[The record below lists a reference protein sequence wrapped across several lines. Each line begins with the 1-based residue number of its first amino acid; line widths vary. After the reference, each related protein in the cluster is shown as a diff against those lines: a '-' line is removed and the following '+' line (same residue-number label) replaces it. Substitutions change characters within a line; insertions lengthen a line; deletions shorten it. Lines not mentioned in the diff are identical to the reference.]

1 MKNKILKN
9 KTLKNP
15 SLPLSSMILFFM
27 ILSFSSVRADEKSV
41 RAAIEVGLKR
51 IDQGAANYVKNTS
64 CYSCHHQAHAVPIL
78 VGAKARGFA
87 VNEKRLPEQ
96 LAFTLESF
104 RPFKEQI
111 LKGRGIP
118 GGNTMAAYAL
128 LTLEQGGHRRDDVT
142 DMLIEYL
149 LVRQKP
155 DGSWPALMKRPPSE
169 GSDFTNMA
177 NILRAFR
184 QWTSDDNEQRKR
196 IDEAFEKGKR
206 WLLANKPEDTEDRA
220 FLLRALIVVSAG
232 KKRIDEA
239 RDKLLESQNDD
250 GSWSQL
256 PNLKG
261 DAYATG
267 LVLMS
272 LRQAGVSVD
281 DAAYRKGV
289 QFLVKTQHSD
299 GSWLVTTRSRPV
311 QKFFDNGDPHG
322 KSQFISFAATGW
334 AVQALLETI
343 PPR

>member
-1 MKNKILKN
+1 MHRSHL
-9 KTLKNP
+9 LL
-15 SLPLSSMILFFM
+15 SLLLFAPA
-27 ILSFSSVRADEKSV
+27 RADEKDV
-41 RAAIEVGLKR
+41 RAAIERGLKR
-51 IDQGAANYVKNTS
+51 IDQGAANYVKNSS

-78 VGAKARGFA
+78 VGAKARGFS

-96 LAFTLESF
+96 LAFTLETF
-104 RPFKEQI
+104 RPYKEQI

-128 LTLEQGGHRRDDVT
+128 LTLEQGGHKRDDVT
-142 DMLIEYL
+142 DVLIEYL

-169 GSDFTNMA
+169 GSSFTNMA
-177 NILRAFR
+177 LVLRALR
-184 QWTSDDNEQRKR
+184 KWQSDDGELQKR
-196 IDEAFEKGKR
+196 IDSAFEKGKR
-206 WLLANKPEDTEDRA
+206 WLLANTPEDTEDRA
-220 FLLRALIVVSAG
+220 FLLRGLIAAG
-232 KKRIDEA
+232 ADKGLIGKA
-239 RDKLLESQNDD
+239 RDRLLESQNDD

-256 PNLKG
+256 PNLTG
-261 DAYATG
+261 DAYVTG

-272 LRQAGVSVD
+272 LRQADVTVD
-281 DAAYRKGV
+281 HTAYRKGV
-289 QFLVKTQHSD
+289 AYLVKTQQED
-299 GSWLVTTRSRPV
+299 GSWMVATRSRPV